1 MTIPLASVAP
11 RLYVSGKSHVAVPA
25 CAAVTVAPTTGTP
38 APVRT
43 ANRILA
49 IAGVITGRAIY
60 QGTLDEPLK
69 GAPGQSFLPAWSPD
83 GTRLA
88 FTSTRDG
95 NSELYVMNRDGSG
108 LRRLTNSPAI
118 DSTPTWSPTGTQIAF
133 TSDRDRATEGTE
145 QGLAPVRDVH
155 SEKTHHVTD
164 RCRRG

>member
-60 QGTLDEPLK
+60 QGTLDFKQALVVAEK
-69 GAPGQSFLPAWSPD
+69 FSKPAQP
-83 GTRLA
+83 
-88 FTSTRDG
+88 
-95 NSELYVMNRDGSG
+95 
-108 LRRLTNSPAI
+108 
-118 DSTPTWSPTGTQIAF
+118 
-133 TSDRDRATEGTE
+133 
-145 QGLAPVRDVH
+145 
-155 SEKTHHVTD
+155 
-164 RCRRG
+164 